1 MVLQPVSRPFDCE
14 PMFSK
19 QTPKSNIL
27 ASVYKFN
34 CKDPTIMKLVR
45 KFVVLTLQ
53 FNILFKAVHIPGIR
67 NTAADH
73 LSRLQIQK
81 FREEFSSMDPLPIV
95 NSVDIPQL

>member
-1 MVLQPVSRPFDCE
+1 MHIIN
-14 PMFSK
+14 K
-19 QTPKSNIL
+19 QS
-27 ASVYKFN
+27 Y
-34 CKDPTIMKLVR
+34 KDPTIMKLVR

-53 FNILFKAVHIPGIR
+53 FNILFNAVHIPGIK

-81 FREEFSSMDPLPIV
+81 FREEFPLMDPLPIV